1 MTEFQG
7 VISLLSSVA
16 VVALLLGSYSLYEVE
31 KSLKSGELRGPQGE
45 PGPQGPQGEK
55 GNAAP
60 GALPDPDAP
69 RVVRVMRHTH
79 EGWKEAEWVREG
91 TPHYE
96 RALRTPGEAIREP
109 NGSMLLGDQV

>member
-1 MTEFQG
+1 MTDFQ
-7 VISLLSSVA
+7 ITILIFAMVA
-16 VVALLLGSYSLYEVE
+16 VSALLNVAYSLHEIE
-31 KSLKSGELRGPQGE
+31 KSLKSGALRGPQGE